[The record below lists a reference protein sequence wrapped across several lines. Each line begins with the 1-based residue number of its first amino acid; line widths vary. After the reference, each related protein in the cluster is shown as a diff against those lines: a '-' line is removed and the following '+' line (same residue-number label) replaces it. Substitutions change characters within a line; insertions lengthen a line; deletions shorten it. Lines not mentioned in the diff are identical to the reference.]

1 MDRKAK
7 TTETMASETN
17 LNAAGAAG
25 SRGGRGRMKQLV
37 AAVNRGDATFWTR
50 IGVAFENRDGSWTLK
65 FDVLP
70 TSAATTIQLREL
82 RPRETAESSADGMPG
97 IIATHYGA

>member
-7 TTETMASETN
+7 TDTVAHETN
-17 LNAAGAAG
+17 LNPAVGAGP
-25 SRGGRGRMKQLV
+25 RGARGRMKQLV

-65 FDVLP
+65 FDLLP
-70 TSAATTIQLREL
+70 TSAATTVQLREL
-82 RPRETAESSADGMPG
+82 RPREEPEVTADELDERRIP
-97 IIATHYGA
+97 TPF

>member
-7 TTETMASETN
+7 TETVASETN
-17 LNAAGAAG
+17 LNTAVGAGP
-25 SRGGRGRMKQLV
+25 RGARGRMKQLV

-65 FDVLP
+65 FDFLP
-70 TSAATTIQLREL
+70 VSAATTVQLREF
-82 RPRETAESSADGMPG
+82 RAASPEVAPEAMPN

>member
-7 TTETMASETN
+7 TETVASETN
-17 LNAAGAAG
+17 LNAAVGAG
-25 SRGGRGRMKQLV
+25 PRGARGRMKQLV

-65 FDVLP
+65 FDFVP
-70 TSAATTIQLREL
+70 TSAATTVQLREF
-82 RPRETAESSADGMPG
+82 RPREEPEVTDDELDERRLP
-97 IIATHYGA
+97 TPF